1 MHLRQIIIARS
12 RFPSLRHFP
21 FNLTILQRTHRLQL
35 RVPVTFFSGENGTGK
50 STLLKAVAQRSGV
63 NIWQGEQ
70 RIRYQASPY
79 ENSLSQ
85 AIDLEWVDGYVGG
98 SFFDSQVFRNFAQI
112 LDDWAVNDP
121 DVLTYFGGHSLM
133 QQSHGQSLM
142 SFFKARFKM
151 KGLYILDEPETALS
165 PRSQIELLKL
175 LRDMGSSGKAQ
186 FIIASHSPIL
196 LACPEA
202 EILSFDQEPIRTVK
216 YEDTEYYRI
225 YKRFLEDRWRYF

>member
-1 MHLRQIIIARS
+1 MHLRRIIIARS
-12 RFPSLRHFP
+12 KFPSLKHFP
-21 FNLTILQRTHRLQL
+21 FNLTILQRTDRLHL
-35 RVPVTFFSGENGTGK
+35 RVPITFFSGENGTGK
-50 STLLKAVAQRSGV
+50 STLLNAVARRSGV

-85 AIDLEWVDGYVGG
+85 AIDLEWVDGHVSG

-133 QQSHGQSLM
+133 KQSHGQSLM
-142 SFFKARFKM
+142 SFFKARFKI

-165 PRSQIELLKL
+165 PKSQIELLKL
-175 LRDMGSSGKAQ
+175 LRDMGSSGNVQ

-225 YKRFLEDRWRYF
+225 YKRFLENRWQYF